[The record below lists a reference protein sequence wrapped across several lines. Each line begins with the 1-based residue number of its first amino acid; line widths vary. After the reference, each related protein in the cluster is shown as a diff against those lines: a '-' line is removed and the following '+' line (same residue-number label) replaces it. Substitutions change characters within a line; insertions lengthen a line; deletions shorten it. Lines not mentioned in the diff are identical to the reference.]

1 MCIATDLDEY
11 KLESSTKDYCNIIYR
26 VPAFKLVGRKRRIKL
41 KSNCRLSI
49 ILGSGNGV
57 IPDKLHERCEKIK
70 EVREQAEKLLTQK
83 Q

>member
-1 MCIATDLDEY
+1 MAY
-11 KLESSTKDYCNIIYR
+11 KSPKQIDTEQKERIKELESCLENLYVLSFTE
-26 VPAFKLVGRKRRIKL
+26 AET
-41 KSNCRLSI
+41 RLSI